1 MRCSVFGRLA
11 AVAALAALGFAG
23 ATQAQEVTLKAV
35 NGFQEGTYFAK
46 DFEAFVKKVNDE
58 GKGLVQIQY
67 VGGPK
72 AIPTMEQGA
81 ALRNG
86 VVDMAHTTAAY
97 TASIV
102 PELLALN
109 YATLPFTELRKNGA
123 VDYMNKLMEPKGLM
137 YFARTGDMIKYHIYL
152 TKKIDK
158 PDLKGLKIRI
168 APVFRD
174 FFMAMGATVVQ
185 TAPGEVYTALE
196 RGVVDGYGWP
206 LLGIFDM
213 GWQGITKYRVDPG
226 FYMLELA
233 VQFNTKSWA
242 KLNPAQKAFLEK
254 QRDWLEKTALEHS
267 LAAAAENIAKQK
279 EAGIQTITFS
289 PADTAAYEKL
299 SLDAAWAGIVKNSPE
314 HGPKLR
320 ALMAP

>member
-1 MRCSVFGRLA
+1 MKFR
-11 AVAALAALGFAG
+11 ALAPAIATAILALALP
-23 ATQAQEVTLKAV
+23 AQAQEVTLKAV

-102 PELLALN
+102 PEVLSLN
-109 YATLPFTELRKNGA
+109 YATRPWTELRKNGA
-123 VDYMNKLMEPKGLM
+123 VDYLNSIMATKGLM
-137 YFARTGDMIKYHIYL
+137 YFARTGDQVKYHIYL
-152 TKKIDK
+152 NKKIDK
-158 PDLKGLKIRI
+158 PDLKGLKLRI
-168 APVFRD
+168 APIFRD
-174 FFMAMGATVVQ
+174 FFVELGANVVQ

-206 LLGIFDM
+206 LLGIFDF
-213 GWQGITKYRVDPG
+213 GWQEKTKFRVDPG
-226 FYMLELA
+226 FYMLELG
-233 VQFNTKSWA
+233 VQFNTKSWD
-242 KLNPAQKAFLEK
+242 KLNPQQKAFLEK
-254 QRDWLEKTALEHS
+254 QRDWLEAQALAHS
-267 LAAAAENIAKQK
+267 LAAVEENLAKQK
-279 EAGIQTITFS
+279 AAGIQPITFS
-289 PADTAAYEKL
+289 AADTAAYQKT
-299 SLDAAWAGIVKNSPE
+299 SLDAGWAGILKNSPQ

-320 ALMAP
+320 QLLVAP